1 MIFLWGEILF
11 AWLLFAAYR
20 FRPDFL
26 AAVTVLPA
34 WIWLAAALPGIWF
47 LRRRRLAGGLFAL
60 SWLLFAACH
69 VEEPRSLVRGW
80 ISPVEESS
88 FAPALRLVTL
98 NCGGGQAAAL
108 ADLKP
113 LRPDVIFLQEP
124 PPRLDVEDLV
134 RDLYGSEGD
143 FLYDLDTAIL
153 VRGTLEEVGRNGS
166 RMFYSY
172 AVAVLQGGD
181 PVHLVSLRL
190 ATGHV
195 QVNIGNLDCWDTHRR
210 HRRRQ
215 MAQLREIAAALPPD
229 ASQMVAGD
237 FNAPQGDKIFSLL
250 GPRMSDAFAAAG
262 KGLGNTILNDR
273 PVLRIDQI
281 WVSDD
286 FAVLQA
292 FARASSVSDHR
303 LVVAD
308 VTRQSQ

>member
-1 MIFLWGEILF
+1 
-11 AWLLFAAYR
+11 
-20 FRPDFL
+20 
-26 AAVTVLPA
+26 
-34 WIWLAAALPGIWF
+34 
-47 LRRRRLAGGLFAL
+47 
-60 SWLLFAACH
+60 
-69 VEEPRSLVRGW
+69 
-80 ISPVEESS
+80 SS
-88 FAPALRLVTL
+88 APALRLVTL

-124 PPRLDVEDLV
+124 PPRADVKALV

-143 FLYDLDTAIL
+143 CLYDLDTAIL
-153 VRGTLEEVGRNGS
+153 VRGTLEEVGQNGS
-166 RMFYSY
+166 RVFYSH
-172 AVAVLQGGD
+172 AVAVLRGGD
-181 PVHLVSLRL
+181 PVHLISLRL

-195 QVNIGNLDCWDTHRR
+195 QVNIWNPDCWETHRR

-215 MAQLREIAAALPPD
+215 MAQLREITETLPPD
-229 ASQMVAGD
+229 AARMVAGD

-262 KGLGNTILNDR
+262 RGLGNTLLNDR

-281 WVSDD
+281 WVSDE

-292 FARASSVSDHR
+292 FARKSSASDHR

>member
-1 MIFLWGEILF
+1 MIFLWVEILF

-20 FRPDFL
+20 FRPDSL

-34 WIWLAAALPGIWF
+34 WVWLAAALPGIWF
-47 LRRRRLAGGLFAL
+47 LRRRTLAGGLFAL

-88 FAPALRLVTL
+88 SAPALRLVTL

-124 PPRLDVEDLV
+124 PPRADVEHLV
-134 RDLYGSEGD
+134 RDLYGNEGT

-153 VRGTLEEVGRNGS
+153 VRGALEDVRRNGS
-166 RMFYSY
+166 RVFYSH

-181 PVHLVSLRL
+181 LVHLVSLRL

-195 QVNIGNLDCWDTHRR
+195 QVNLWNRDCWDTHRR

-215 MAQLREIAAALPPD
+215 MTQLREIAEALPPD
-229 ASQMVAGD
+229 AARIVAGD

>member
-1 MIFLWGEILF
+1 M
-11 AWLLFAAYR
+11 
-20 FRPDFL
+20 
-26 AAVTVLPA
+26 
-34 WIWLAAALPGIWF
+34 
-47 LRRRRLAGGLFAL
+47 
-60 SWLLFAACH
+60 
-69 VEEPRSLVRGW
+69 
-80 ISPVEESS
+80 
-88 FAPALRLVTL
+88 
-98 NCGGGQAAAL
+98 
-108 ADLKP
+108 
-113 LRPDVIFLQEP
+113 IFLQEP

-166 RMFYSY
+166 RMFYSH

-292 FARASSVSDHR
+292 FARASSVADHR